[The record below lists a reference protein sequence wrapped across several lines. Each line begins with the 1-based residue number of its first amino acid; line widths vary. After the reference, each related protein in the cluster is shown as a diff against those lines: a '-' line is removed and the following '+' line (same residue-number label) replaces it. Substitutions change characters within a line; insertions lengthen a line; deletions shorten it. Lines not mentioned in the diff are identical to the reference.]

1 MKGVFCTKR
10 QFPRTQVEN
19 VSLSR
24 MLIGT
29 NWLLGWSHTSASAD
43 EMIKRRYDSAEA
55 FKPVLEAYLRH
66 GVDSIMAPFGLSPAL
81 TRAVKE
87 TEQRVGREII
97 MIDTPTL
104 EVSDSAEARRR
115 SQQMVR
121 ESAQRGAKICLIHH
135 SAAEQLVNKNLG
147 QIVRLDD
154 YTKMIRDAGMV
165 PGLSAHMP
173 ELVVYS
179 DQNGYDVQTYI
190 QIFNCMGFLM
200 QVEIESV
207 ASIIH
212 NAQKPVMTIKAMA
225 AGRCSPYVGL
235 TFSWN
240 AIRAQDMVTVGAFT
254 PDEAEEDIEISLAA
268 IEHRFPYLEKR
279 GSPNQVQAAFG
290 KGYAGS
296 AFGHK
301 EPAPASLPIQTKRD
315 RCAFRIPVP
324 FLSIL

>member
-268 IEHRFPYLEKR
+268 IEHRFPDLEKR
-279 GSPNQVQAAFG
+279 GSPNQEQAAFG
-290 KGYAGS
+290 KG
-296 AFGHK
+296 
-301 EPAPASLPIQTKRD
+301 
-315 RCAFRIPVP
+315 
-324 FLSIL
+324 

>member
-1 MKGVFCTKR
+1 MKR

-268 IEHRFPYLEKR
+268 IEHRFPDLEKR
-279 GSPNQVQAAFG
+279 GSPNQEQAAFG
-290 KGYAGS
+290 KG
-296 AFGHK
+296 
-301 EPAPASLPIQTKRD
+301 
-315 RCAFRIPVP
+315 
-324 FLSIL
+324 